1 MSGTADTLRIQP
13 SGVVNKVW
21 AATGGSAIG
30 GAVATLVVWYLDT
43 NRILTLDALPTTVT
57 SAISTLISTLAAFGS
72 GYYVRPGAN
81 EVAVLDTSG
90 RPVSTVATGGAGA
103 AG

>member
-1 MSGTADTLRIQP
+1 MSGTETLRIQP

-43 NRILTLDALPTTVT
+43 NRILSADALPTTVT

-81 EVAVLDTSG
+81 VVAVLDASG
-90 RPVSTVATGGAGA
+90 RPASGTPRGTGA
-103 AG
+103 A